1 MNADK
6 VFNIAG
12 SLIVLATITVL
23 VTNGA
28 GTSTAVGGIANGFSK
43 ALRTAMGR

>member
-6 VFNIAG
+6 VFNVVG

-23 VTNGA
+23 VTNAA
-28 GTSTAVGGIANGFSK
+28 GTSTAVGGIGSAFTS
-43 ALRTAMGR
+43 ALRAAMGR